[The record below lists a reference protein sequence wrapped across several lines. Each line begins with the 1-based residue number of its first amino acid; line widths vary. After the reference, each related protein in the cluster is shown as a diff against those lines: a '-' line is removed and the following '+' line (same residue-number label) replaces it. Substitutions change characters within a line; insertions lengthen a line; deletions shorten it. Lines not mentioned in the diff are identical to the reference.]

1 MDILKLIKKRE
12 VFFDGGMGSLLQE
25 KGLKAGELPEIWNVD
40 KSDVVKSIHKE
51 YLLSGADIITT
62 NTFGCNSLKFNK
74 EGSYSVENIIRSGVR
89 NAKEAIKESGKDA
102 YVALDIGPTG
112 KLLKPLGDLDFGD
125 AYEIYK
131 EIILFGV
138 KENPDIILIETMSD
152 GYEAKAAILAAK
164 ENCDLPIFVSMT
176 LGEDGKLLTGGNAE
190 SIIALMEGLRVDV
203 IGLNCGL
210 GPLQLK
216 PFIGKM
222 LEVSSTP
229 LMINPNAGLPR
240 SEGGKTVYDITSDEF
255 ALTMK
260 EIADMGVGILGGCCG
275 TTPKHIKKTVELCKD
290 VEIKEITKKD
300 LTMISSFSKC
310 VYIDKD
316 PIIIGERI
324 NPTGKKRFKQAL
336 IEEDI
341 EYILNEANTQAEA
354 GAHVLDVNVG
364 LPEINEAEM
373 MEKVIKELQFSVDV
387 PLQVDTSNTEAMER
401 ALRLYN
407 GKALINSV
415 NGKKE
420 VMDEVFPLVKKYGG
434 VVVALCLDE
443 DGIPPTAEGRI
454 KIANK
459 IIEEAKKYGIERKDI
474 IIDALAMTVSA
485 DTSSALVTL
494 DTLSIVKNELK
505 MNSVLGV
512 SNISFGLPNRMIINS
527 VFFSMALDRGLNAAI
542 INPNNEDMMRSYIS
556 FRTLSNMDEK
566 CMDYIDKYGS
576 EKREVSVKK
585 EGLMSLED
593 SIIKGMKERA
603 KTAVLEEL
611 EKSEPLEIINKKLIP
626 SLDIVGK
633 GFEEGTIFLPQL
645 LMSAEAAKAAFNEV
659 KNHLV
664 KSGQKEEKIG
674 KIVIATVKGD
684 IHDIGKNIV
693 KVLLENYGYDVI
705 DLGKD
710 VDPDLIVDTVIKE
723 DVKLVGLS
731 ALMTTT
737 VPSMEE
743 TIKKLNKKVPDCK
756 VFVGGAV
763 LTKDYAKTINADYY
777 AKDAMASV
785 AFADEILR
793 AVRP

>member
-1 MDILKLIKKRE
+1 MYKR
-12 VFFDGGMGSLLQE
+12 Q
-25 KGLKAGELPEIWNVD
+25 
-40 KSDVVKSIHKE
+40 
-51 YLLSGADIITT
+51 
-62 NTFGCNSLKFNK
+62 
-74 EGSYSVENIIRSGVR
+74 
-89 NAKEAIKESGKDA
+89 
-102 YVALDIGPTG
+102 
-112 KLLKPLGDLDFGD
+112 
-125 AYEIYK
+125 
-131 EIILFGV
+131 
-138 KENPDIILIETMSD
+138 
-152 GYEAKAAILAAK
+152 
-164 ENCDLPIFVSMT
+164 
-176 LGEDGKLLTGGNAE
+176 
-190 SIIALMEGLRVDV
+190 
-203 IGLNCGL
+203 
-210 GPLQLK
+210 
-216 PFIGKM
+216 
-222 LEVSSTP
+222 
-229 LMINPNAGLPR
+229 
-240 SEGGKTVYDITSDEF
+240 
-255 ALTMK
+255 
-260 EIADMGVGILGGCCG
+260 
-275 TTPKHIKKTVELCKD
+275 
-290 VEIKEITKKD
+290 
-300 LTMISSFSKC
+300 
-310 VYIDKD
+310 
-316 PIIIGERI
+316 
-324 NPTGKKRFKQAL
+324 
-336 IEEDI
+336 
-341 EYILNEANTQAEA
+341 
-354 GAHVLDVNVG
+354 
-364 LPEINEAEM
+364 
-373 MEKVIKELQFSVDV
+373 IKELQFSVDV

-443 DGIPPTAEGRI
+443 DGIPSTAKGRI

-459 IIEEAKKYGIERKDI
+459 IIKEAEKYGIERKDI

-527 VFFSMALDRGLNAAI
+527 VFFAMALDRGLNAAI

-556 FRTLSNMDEK
+556 FRTLSDMDEK
-566 CMDYIDKYGS
+566 CMDYIDKYAS
-576 EKREVSVKK
+576 EKRETGIKK

-593 SIIKGMKERA
+593 SIVKGMKERA
-603 KTAVLEEL
+603 KTATLEEL

-710 VDPDLIVDTVIKE
+710 VDPDLIVNTVIKE

-785 AFADEILR
+785 AYAENLFK
-793 AVRP
+793 VSP

>member
-40 KSDVVKSIHKE
+40 KSDTVKSIHKE

-112 KLLKPLGDLDFGD
+112 KLLKPLGDLDFSD

-275 TTPKHIKKTVELCKD
+275 TTPAHIKKTVELCKD

-494 DTLSIVKNELK
+494 DTLSIVRNELK

-585 EGLMSLED
+585 EGLMSLEE
-593 SIIKGMKERA
+593 SIVKGMKERA

-710 VDPDLIVDTVIKE
+710 VDPNLIVDTVIKE

-785 AFADEILR
+785 AFADKVLR
-793 AVRP
+793 AAP

>member
-1 MDILKLIKKRE
+1 MDILKLIKKRK

-25 KGLKAGELPEIWNVD
+25 KGLKAGEFPEMWNVD
-40 KSDVVKSIHKE
+40 KSDVVKDIHKE
-51 YLLSGADIITT
+51 YLLSGADIISA
-62 NTFGCNSLKFNK
+62 NTFGCNSLKFDK
-74 EGSYSVENIIRSGVR
+74 EGTYSVENIIRSGVR
-89 NAKEAIKESGKDA
+89 NAKEAVKESGKDA

-112 KLLKPLGDLDFGD
+112 KLLKPLGDLDFND

-164 ENCDLPIFVSMT
+164 ENCDLPVFVSMT

-190 SIIALMEGLRVDV
+190 SIIAMMEGLRVDI

-229 LMINPNAGLPR
+229 LMLNPNAGLPR
-240 SEGGKTVYDITSDEF
+240 SEGGKTVYDINSGEF
-255 ALTMK
+255 AFTMK
-260 EIADMGVGILGGCCG
+260 EIADMGVSVLGGCCG
-275 TTPKHIKKTVELCKD
+275 TTPEHIKKTVELCKY

-336 IEEDI
+336 IEDDI
-341 EYILNEANTQAEA
+341 EYVLNEANTQVEA

-443 DGIPPTAEGRI
+443 DGIPSTAKGRI

-459 IIEEAKKYGIERKDI
+459 IIKEAEKYGIERKDI

-527 VFFSMALDRGLNAAI
+527 VFFAMALDRGLNAAI

-556 FRTLSNMDEK
+556 FRTLSDMDEK
-566 CMDYIDKYGS
+566 CMDYIDKYAS
-576 EKREVSVKK
+576 EKRETGIKK

-593 SIIKGMKERA
+593 SIVKGMKERA
-603 KTAVLEEL
+603 KTA
-611 EKSEPLEIINKKLIP
+611 
-626 SLDIVGK
+626 
-633 GFEEGTIFLPQL
+633 T
-645 LMSAEAAKAAFNEV
+645 
-659 KNHLV
+659 
-664 KSGQKEEKIG
+664 
-674 KIVIATVKGD
+674 
-684 IHDIGKNIV
+684 
-693 KVLLENYGYDVI
+693 
-705 DLGKD
+705 
-710 VDPDLIVDTVIKE
+710 
-723 DVKLVGLS
+723 
-731 ALMTTT
+731 
-737 VPSMEE
+737 
-743 TIKKLNKKVPDCK
+743 
-756 VFVGGAV
+756 
-763 LTKDYAKTINADYY
+763 
-777 AKDAMASV
+777 
-785 AFADEILR
+785 
-793 AVRP
+793 

>member
-1 MDILKLIKKRE
+1 MDILKLIKKRK

-25 KGLKAGELPEIWNVD
+25 KGLKAGEFPEMWNVD
-40 KSDVVKSIHKE
+40 KSDVVKDIHKE
-51 YLLSGADIITT
+51 YLLSGADIISA
-62 NTFGCNSLKFNK
+62 NTFGCNSLKFDK
-74 EGSYSVENIIRSGVR
+74 EGNYSVENIIRSGVR
-89 NAKEAIKESGKDA
+89 NAKDAVKESGKDA

-112 KLLKPLGDLDFGD
+112 KLLKPLGDLDFND

-164 ENCDLPIFVSMT
+164 ENCDLPVFVSMT

-190 SIIALMEGLRVDV
+190 SIIAMMEGLRVDV

-216 PFIGKM
+216 PFISKM

-240 SEGGKTVYDITSDEF
+240 SEGGKTVYDINSGEF
-255 ALTMK
+255 AFTMK
-260 EIADMGVGILGGCCG
+260 EIADMGVSVLGGCCG
-275 TTPKHIKKTVELCKD
+275 TTPEHIKKTVELCKD

-336 IEEDI
+336 IEDDI
-341 EYILNEANTQAEA
+341 EYVLNEANTQVEA

-443 DGIPPTAEGRI
+443 DGIPSTAKGRI

-459 IIEEAKKYGIERKDI
+459 IIKEAQKYGIERKDI

-527 VFFSMALDRGLNAAI
+527 VFFAMALDRGLNAAI
-542 INPNNEDMMRSYIS
+542 INPNYEDMMRSYIS
-556 FRTLSNMDEK
+556 FRTLSDMDKK

-576 EKREVSVKK
+576 EKREKEIKK

-593 SIIKGMKERA
+593 SIVKGMKERA
-603 KTAVLEEL
+603 KTATLEEL
-611 EKSEPLEIINKKLIP
+611 EKSDPLEIINKKLIP

-710 VDPDLIVDTVIKE
+710 VDPDLIVNTVIKE

-785 AFADEILR
+785 AYAENLFKVA
-793 AVRP
+793 P

>member
-1 MDILKLIKKRE
+1 MDILKLIKKRK

-25 KGLKAGELPEIWNVD
+25 KGLKAGEFPEMWNVD
-40 KSDVVKSIHKE
+40 KSDVVKDIHKE
-51 YLLSGADIITT
+51 YLLSGADIISA
-62 NTFGCNSLKFNK
+62 NTFGCNSLKFDK
-74 EGSYSVENIIRSGVR
+74 EGTYSVENIIRSGVR
-89 NAKEAIKESGKDA
+89 NAKEAVKESGKDA

-112 KLLKPLGDLDFGD
+112 KLLKPLGDLDFND

-164 ENCDLPIFVSMT
+164 ENCDLPVFVSMT

-190 SIIALMEGLRVDV
+190 SIIAMMEGLRVDI

-229 LMINPNAGLPR
+229 LMLNPNAGLPR
-240 SEGGKTVYDITSDEF
+240 SEGGKTVYDINSGEF
-255 ALTMK
+255 AFTMK
-260 EIADMGVGILGGCCG
+260 EIADMGVSVLGGCCG
-275 TTPKHIKKTVELCKD
+275 TTPEHIKKTVELCKY

-336 IEEDI
+336 IEDDI
-341 EYILNEANTQAEA
+341 EYVLNEANTQVEA

-443 DGIPPTAEGRI
+443 DGIPSTAKGRI

-459 IIEEAKKYGIERKDI
+459 IIKEAEKYGIERKDI

-527 VFFSMALDRGLNAAI
+527 VFFAMALDRGLNAAI

-556 FRTLSNMDEK
+556 FRTLSDMDEK
-566 CMDYIDKYGS
+566 CMDYIDKYAS
-576 EKREVSVKK
+576 EKGNRDKK

-593 SIIKGMKERA
+593 SIVKGMKERA
-603 KTAVLEEL
+603 KTATLEEL

-710 VDPDLIVDTVIKE
+710 VDPDLIVNTVIKE

-785 AFADEILR
+785 AYAENLFKVA
-793 AVRP
+793 P

>member
-1 MDILKLIKKRE
+1 MDILKLIKKRK

-25 KGLKAGELPEIWNVD
+25 KGLKAGEFPEMWNVD
-40 KSDVVKSIHKE
+40 KSDVVKDIHKE
-51 YLLSGADIITT
+51 YLLSGADIISA
-62 NTFGCNSLKFNK
+62 NTFGCNSLKFDK
-74 EGSYSVENIIRSGVR
+74 EGNYSVENIIRSGVR
-89 NAKEAIKESGKDA
+89 NAKDAVKESGKDA

-112 KLLKPLGDLDFGD
+112 KLLKPLGDLDFND

-164 ENCDLPIFVSMT
+164 ENCDLPVFVSMT

-190 SIIALMEGLRVDV
+190 SIIAMMEGLRVDV

-216 PFIGKM
+216 PFISKM

-240 SEGGKTVYDITSDEF
+240 SEGGKTVYDINSGEF
-255 ALTMK
+255 AFTMK
-260 EIADMGVGILGGCCG
+260 EIADMGVSVLGGCCG
-275 TTPKHIKKTVELCKD
+275 TTPEHIKKTVELCKD

-336 IEEDI
+336 IEDDI
-341 EYILNEANTQAEA
+341 EYVLNEANTQVEA

-443 DGIPPTAEGRI
+443 DGIPSTAKGRI

-459 IIEEAKKYGIERKDI
+459 IIKEAEKYGIERKDI

-527 VFFSMALDRGLNAAI
+527 VFFAMALDRGLNAAI
-542 INPNNEDMMRSYIS
+542 INPNSEDMMRSYIS
-556 FRTLSNMDEK
+556 FRTLSDMDEK

-576 EKREVSVKK
+576 EKRETGIKK

-593 SIIKGMKERA
+593 SIVKGMKERA
-603 KTAVLEEL
+603 KTATLEEL
-611 EKSEPLEIINKKLIP
+611 EKSDPLEIINKKLIP

-710 VDPDLIVDTVIKE
+710 VDPDLIVNTVIKE

-785 AFADEILR
+785 AYAENLFKVA
-793 AVRP
+793 P

>member
-743 TIKKLNKKVPDCK
+743 TIKKLNKKIPDCK

-785 AFADEILR
+785 AFADKVLR
-793 AVRP
+793 AAP

>member
-1 MDILKLIKKRE
+1 MDILKLIKKRK

-25 KGLKAGELPEIWNVD
+25 KGLKAGEFPEMWNVD
-40 KSDVVKSIHKE
+40 KSDVVKDIHKE
-51 YLLSGADIITT
+51 YLLSGADIISA
-62 NTFGCNSLKFNK
+62 NTFGCNSLKFDK
-74 EGSYSVENIIRSGVR
+74 EGNYSVENIIRSGVR
-89 NAKEAIKESGKDA
+89 NAKDAVKESGKDA

-112 KLLKPLGDLDFGD
+112 KLLKPLGDLDFND

-164 ENCDLPIFVSMT
+164 ENCDLPVFVSMT

-190 SIIALMEGLRVDV
+190 SIIAMMEGLRVDV

-216 PFIGKM
+216 PFISKM

-240 SEGGKTVYDITSDEF
+240 SEGGKTVYDINSGEF
-255 ALTMK
+255 AFTMK
-260 EIADMGVGILGGCCG
+260 EIADMGVSVLGGCCG
-275 TTPKHIKKTVELCKD
+275 TTPEHIKKTVELCKD

-336 IEEDI
+336 IEDDI
-341 EYILNEANTQAEA
+341 EYVLNEANTQVEA

-443 DGIPPTAEGRI
+443 DGIPSTAKGRI

-459 IIEEAKKYGIERKDI
+459 IIKEAEKYGIERKDI

-527 VFFSMALDRGLNAAI
+527 VFFAMALDRGLNAAI
-542 INPNNEDMMRSYIS
+542 INPNSEDMMRSYIS
-556 FRTLSNMDEK
+556 FRTLSDMAEK

-576 EKREVSVKK
+576 EKRETGIKK

-593 SIIKGMKERA
+593 SIVKGMKERA
-603 KTAVLEEL
+603 KTATLEEL
-611 EKSEPLEIINKKLIP
+611 EKSDPLEIINKKLIP

-710 VDPDLIVDTVIKE
+710 VDPDLIVNTVIKE

-785 AFADEILR
+785 AYAENLFKVA
-793 AVRP
+793 P

>member
-25 KGLKAGELPEIWNVD
+25 KGLKAGEMPEIWNVD
-40 KSDVVKSIHKE
+40 KSDAVKSIHKE

-74 EGSYSVENIIRSGVR
+74 EGSYSVENIIRRGVR

-102 YVALDIGPTG
+102 FVALDIGPTG
-112 KLLKPLGDLDFGD
+112 KLLKPLGDLDFSD

-190 SIIALMEGLRVDV
+190 SIVALMEGLRVDV

-216 PFIGKM
+216 PFIEKM

-275 TTPKHIKKTVELCKD
+275 TTSAHIKKTVELCKD

-354 GAHVLDVNVG
+354 GSHVLDVNVG

-512 SNISFGLPNRMIINS
+512 SNISLGLPSRMIINS

-576 EKREVSVKK
+576 EKRKVSVKK
-585 EGLMSLED
+585 EGLMSLEE
-593 SIIKGMKERA
+593 SIVKGMKERA
-603 KTAVLEEL
+603 KTAVLGEL
-611 EKSEPLEIINKKLIP
+611 DKNEPLEIINKKLIP

-743 TIKKLNKKVPDCK
+743 TIKKLNKKVPNCK

-785 AFADEILR
+785 AYADKILR

>member
-1 MDILKLIKKRE
+1 
-12 VFFDGGMGSLLQE
+12 
-25 KGLKAGELPEIWNVD
+25 NVD
-40 KSDVVKSIHKE
+40 KSNVVKDIHKE
-51 YLLSGADIITT
+51 YLLSGADIISA
-62 NTFGCNSLKFNK
+62 NTFGCNSLKFDK
-74 EGSYSVENIIRSGVR
+74 EGTYSVENIIRSGVR
-89 NAKEAIKESGKDA
+89 NAKEAVKESGKDA

-112 KLLKPLGDLDFGD
+112 KLLKPLGDLDFND

-164 ENCDLPIFVSMT
+164 ENCDLPVFVSMT

-190 SIIALMEGLRVDV
+190 SIIAMMEGLRVDI

-229 LMINPNAGLPR
+229 LMLNPNAGLPR
-240 SEGGKTVYDITSDEF
+240 SEGGKTVYDINSGEF
-255 ALTMK
+255 AFTMK
-260 EIADMGVGILGGCCG
+260 EIADMGVSVLGGCCG
-275 TTPKHIKKTVELCKD
+275 TTPEHIKKTVELCKY

-336 IEEDI
+336 IEDDI
-341 EYILNEANTQAEA
+341 EYVLNEANTQVEA

-443 DGIPPTAEGRI
+443 DGIPSTAKGRI

-459 IIEEAKKYGIERKDI
+459 IIKEAEKYGIERKDI

-527 VFFSMALDRGLNAAI
+527 VFFAMALDRGLNAAI

-556 FRTLSNMDEK
+556 FRTLSDMDEK
-566 CMDYIDKYGS
+566 CMDYIDKYAS
-576 EKREVSVKK
+576 EKRETGIKK

-593 SIIKGMKERA
+593 SIVKGMKERA
-603 KTAVLEEL
+603 KTATLEEL

-710 VDPDLIVDTVIKE
+710 VDPDLIVNTVIKE

-785 AFADEILR
+785 AYAENLFK
-793 AVRP
+793 VSP

>member
-1 MDILKLIKKRE
+1 MDILKLIKKRK

-25 KGLKAGELPEIWNVD
+25 KGLKAGEFPEMWNVD
-40 KSDVVKSIHKE
+40 KSDVVKDIHKE
-51 YLLSGADIITT
+51 YLLSGADIISA
-62 NTFGCNSLKFNK
+62 NTFGCNSLKFDK
-74 EGSYSVENIIRSGVR
+74 EGTYSVENIIRSGVR
-89 NAKEAIKESGKDA
+89 NAKEAVKESGKDA

-112 KLLKPLGDLDFGD
+112 KLLKPLGDLDFND

-164 ENCDLPIFVSMT
+164 ENCDLPVFVSMT

-190 SIIALMEGLRVDV
+190 SIIAMMEGLRVDI

-229 LMINPNAGLPR
+229 LMLNPNAGLPR
-240 SEGGKTVYDITSDEF
+240 SEGGKTVYDINSGEF
-255 ALTMK
+255 AFTMK
-260 EIADMGVGILGGCCG
+260 EIADMGVSVLGGCCG
-275 TTPKHIKKTVELCKD
+275 TTPEHIKKTVELCKY

-336 IEEDI
+336 IEDDI
-341 EYILNEANTQAEA
+341 EYVLNEANTQVEA

-443 DGIPPTAEGRI
+443 DGIPSTAKGRI

-459 IIEEAKKYGIERKDI
+459 IIKEAEKYGIERKDI

-527 VFFSMALDRGLNAAI
+527 VFFAMALDRGLNAAI

-556 FRTLSNMDEK
+556 FRTLSDMDEK
-566 CMDYIDKYGS
+566 CMDYIDKYAS
-576 EKREVSVKK
+576 EKRETGIKK

-593 SIIKGMKERA
+593 SIVKGMKERA
-603 KTAVLEEL
+603 KTATLEEL

-710 VDPDLIVDTVIKE
+710 VDPDLIVNTVIKE

-785 AFADEILR
+785 AYAENLFKVA
-793 AVRP
+793 P

>member
-62 NTFGCNSLKFNK
+62 NTFGCNSFKFNK

-275 TTPKHIKKTVELCKD
+275 TTPDHIKKTVELCKD

-341 EYILNEANTQAEA
+341 EYILNEANTQADA

-364 LPEINEAEM
+364 LPEINEADM

-443 DGIPPTAEGRI
+443 DGIPSTADGRI

-512 SNISFGLPNRMIINS
+512 SNISFGLPNRMTINS

-585 EGLMSLED
+585 EVLMSLEE
-593 SIIKGMKERA
+593 SIVKGMKERA
-603 KTAVLEEL
+603 KTAVFEEL

-743 TIKKLNKKVPDCK
+743 TIKKLNKKIPDCK

-785 AFADEILR
+785 AFADKVLR
-793 AVRP
+793 AAP

>member
-40 KSDVVKSIHKE
+40 KSDAVKSIHKE

-62 NTFGCNSLKFNK
+62 NTFGCNSLKFDK

-89 NAKEAIKESGKDA
+89 NAKEAVKESGKDA
-102 YVALDIGPTG
+102 FVALDIGPTG
-112 KLLKPLGDLDFGD
+112 KLLKPLGDLDFND

-131 EIILFGV
+131 EIILFGI

-260 EIADMGVGILGGCCG
+260 EIADMGVSVLGGCCG
-275 TTPKHIKKTVELCKD
+275 TTPKHIKKTVELCKN

-341 EYILNEANTQAEA
+341 EYILNEANTQVEA

-485 DTSSALVTL
+485 DTSSALVTM
-494 DTLSIVKNELK
+494 DTLSIVRNELK

-585 EGLMSLED
+585 EGLMSLEE
-593 SIIKGMKERA
+593 SIVKGMKERA

-611 EKSEPLEIINKKLIP
+611 KKREPLEIINKKLIP

-763 LTKDYAKTINADYY
+763 LTKDYAKSINADYY

-785 AFADEILR
+785 AYADEILR

>member
-1 MDILKLIKKRE
+1 MDILKLIKKRK

-25 KGLKAGELPEIWNVD
+25 KGLKAGEFPEMWNID
-40 KSDVVKSIHKE
+40 KSDVVKDIHKE
-51 YLLSGADIITT
+51 YLLSGADIISA
-62 NTFGCNSLKFNK
+62 NTFGCNSLKFDK
-74 EGSYSVENIIRSGVR
+74 EGTYSVENIIRSGVR
-89 NAKEAIKESGKDA
+89 NAKEAVKESGKDA

-112 KLLKPLGDLDFGD
+112 KLLKPLGDLDFKD

-131 EIILFGV
+131 EIILFGL

-190 SIIALMEGLRVDV
+190 SIISMMEGLRVDV

-216 PFIGKM
+216 PFISKM

-240 SEGGKTVYDITSDEF
+240 SEGGKTVYDINSGEF
-255 ALTMK
+255 AFTMK
-260 EIADMGVGILGGCCG
+260 EIADMGVSVLGGCCG
-275 TTPKHIKKTVELCKD
+275 TTPEHIKKTVELCKD

-336 IEEDI
+336 IEDDI
-341 EYILNEANTQAEA
+341 EYVLNEANTQVEA

-443 DGIPPTAEGRI
+443 DGIPSTAKGRI

-459 IIEEAKKYGIERKDI
+459 IIKEAEKYGIERKDI

-527 VFFSMALDRGLNAAI
+527 VFFAMALDRGLNAAI
-542 INPNNEDMMRSYIS
+542 INPNSEDMMRSYIS
-556 FRTLSNMDEK
+556 FRTLSDMDEK

-576 EKREVSVKK
+576 EKRETGIKK

-593 SIIKGMKERA
+593 SIVKGMKERA
-603 KTAVLEEL
+603 KTATLEEL
-611 EKSEPLEIINKKLIP
+611 EKSDSLEIINKKLIP

-710 VDPDLIVDTVIKE
+710 VDPDLIVNTVIKE

-785 AFADEILR
+785 AYAENLFKVA
-793 AVRP
+793 P